1 MAGSDRGNP
10 TWRFPPRNGG
20 IDFVTDPSSAH
31 FSDAPITKLVR
42 EILQNSLDAKDTGFR
57 TPVAVEFTETNIGR
71 GEIGG
76 DKLEQHIAACFDR
89 SAKEGRARAMA
100 TYKRALDICRQK
112 AIRCLRAQDLGTVG
126 LDDTRWNAL
135 VVQEG
140 AVSKVGPA
148 PSGSYGIGKNAAL
161 NVSDLQTVFYSTR
174 FISGRW
180 GRVEKMQG
188 KATLMGHNSPG
199 DDDEQLQHIGFY
211 TEPDGTPIMGR
222 AIPPSF
228 RLAETGTGV
237 FILGFNPRSSN
248 WVGEMTRAVI
258 ENFFHAVCGKHLV
271 VKITAIKGKRTV
283 AIDHETIDSLFHN
296 EDIGGSSAAHY
307 YRAIRDVDFERTT
320 RIAPLGSLMVHAV
333 FLEGAPRRTALVNRN
348 GMLISDSKDLRINP
362 LSPRAR
368 GLWPDFAAV
377 VIPETDKGD
386 LWVRSLENPSHD
398 SLSTEHL
405 PTEKERRDADKL
417 FKRVRSEI
425 TGIIENLAG
434 VDDYGE
440 ESNIDELT
448 GLLPDMGQGADRAL
462 LAIELTPTTAGTSA
476 EWIDADVTGDETE
489 EGVRDWTLADLEGQS
504 DESGPEKENDI
515 DGESDAKPGPSESGG
530 REGQRSAKRRRL
542 ANIRVI
548 PISETEAVLA
558 FDSHE
563 EFRGALSIS
572 LTPVGVDRD
581 ARHNERLRVLEAHP
595 ITGIEG
601 PMIVEDGD
609 ITFTPAANGRIGI
622 RVIVDGNIQQT
633 ALRMT

>member
-1 MAGSDRGNP
+1 MAGSEHSNP

-57 TPVAVEFTETNIGR
+57 TPVAVEFTETNICR
-71 GEIGG
+71 SEIGG
-76 DKLEQHIAACFDR
+76 DKLAQHIAACFDR
-89 SAKEGRARAMA
+89 SAEEGRARAMA
-100 TYKRALDICRQK
+100 TYQRALDICRQK
-112 AIRCLRAQDLGTVG
+112 DIRCLKAQDLGTVG

-135 VVQEG
+135 VIQEG

-188 KATLMGHNSPG
+188 KATLMGHASPG
-199 DDDEQLQHIGFY
+199 DGDEQLQHIGFY
-211 TEPDGTPIMGR
+211 SEPDGTPIMGR
-222 AIPPSF
+222 TIPPSF

-258 ENFFHAVCGKHLV
+258 ENFFHAVSGRQLV
-271 VKITAIKGKRTV
+271 VKITASKGKQPV
-283 AIDHETIDSLFHN
+283 VVDHETIDSLFHN
-296 EDIGGSSAAHY
+296 EAMGGGSAAHY
-307 YRAIRDVDFERTT
+307 YRAIRDADSERTPRFT
-320 RIAPLGSLMVHAV
+320 PLGSLMVHTV
-333 FLEGAPRRTALVNRN
+333 FGEGAPRRTALVNRN

-362 LSPRAR
+362 ISPRAR

-386 LWVRSLENPSHD
+386 LWLRSLENPSHD

-417 FKRVRSEI
+417 FKRMRSEI
-425 TGIIENLAG
+425 AGILESLAG
-434 VDDYGE
+434 IEDYGE
-440 ESNIDELT
+440 ESNLDELT
-448 GLLPDMGQGADRAL
+448 GLLPDLGQGANRAL
-462 LAIELTPTTAGTSA
+462 LATELTPATTGALA
-476 EWIDADVTGDETE
+476 EWIDADVAGDEAE
-489 EGVRDWTLADLEGQS
+489 EGVREWNLEDPVDQNS
-504 DESGPEKENDI
+504 ASEPEEEGGINLK
-515 DGESDAKPGPSESGG
+515 SKAKPGPSESGG
-530 REGQRSAKRRRL
+530 NEGQRPAKRLRL
-542 ANIRVI
+542 VNVRIV

-563 EFRGALSIS
+563 EVRETLSIS
-572 LTPVGVDRD
+572 LTPVGVERD
-581 ARHNERLRVLEAHP
+581 ARHSDRLRIVEAEP
-595 ITGIEG
+595 LKGIDG
-601 PMIVEDGD
+601 PMSIEDGY

-622 RVIVDGNIQQT
+622 RVTVDGNVQQT